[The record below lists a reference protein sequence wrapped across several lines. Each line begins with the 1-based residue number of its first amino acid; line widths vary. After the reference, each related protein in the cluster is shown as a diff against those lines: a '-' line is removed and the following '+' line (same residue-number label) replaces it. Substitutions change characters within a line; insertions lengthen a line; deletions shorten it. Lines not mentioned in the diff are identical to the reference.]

1 MRHDV
6 GGERIVC
13 MVLLREL
20 LISTCLRFLIYKVN
34 NYVKRLL
41 LSEGIYCYFGVKI
54 MISKIKFCLML
65 YSYHVL

>member
-54 MISKIKFCLML
+54 MISNNQYFGKFLPEN
-65 YSYHVL
+65 

>member
-54 MISKIKFCLML
+54 MISNNKRT
-65 YSYHVL
+65 VLL